1 MIALIEMA
9 IRRPIPTKLVQP
21 VTYFFMFVLISFM
34 AIVSFFDVKKML
46 PQSWSDALEIKI
58 HRASSELEDGEQA
71 EAVTQEEASAETEDK
86 SESAE
91 TQGQTQEASGETA
104 GE

>member
-1 MIALIEMA
+1 
-9 IRRPIPTKLVQP
+9 
-21 VTYFFMFVLISFM
+21 
-34 AIVSFFDVKKML
+34 ML
-46 PQSWSDALEIKI
+46 PQSWSDALEIGI
-58 HRASSELEDGEQA
+58 HRASSELEAGEQA